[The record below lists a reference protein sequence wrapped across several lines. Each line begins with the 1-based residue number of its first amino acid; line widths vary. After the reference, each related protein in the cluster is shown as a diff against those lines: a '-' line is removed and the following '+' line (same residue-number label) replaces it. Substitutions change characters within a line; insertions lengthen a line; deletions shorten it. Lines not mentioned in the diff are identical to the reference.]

1 MNRVPVR
8 ALTAVLALGL
18 VALFVAACGSSG
30 DNAPAGSKQV
40 TFKLTDAGCE
50 PKQVNVA
57 AGPINFQVENGGTS
71 KYSELEVLDGETIL
85 GERENIIE
93 GASGSFA
100 LTLEEGEYKVRCNEG
115 GGEGEGTLKVTGS
128 LQTKASPEVEKAIA
142 GYRKYLEENADELTT
157 QTKPFVA
164 AVVAGDIAKAKQLY
178 PRPRINYE
186 RIEPVAESFGD
197 LDPRID
203 ARENDVA
210 KSEFGGFHRLE
221 KALWE
226 EDTTAGM
233 KPVAEALQADVEELE
248 SKVKGVKLQAV
259 QIANGA
265 NELLTEV
272 STSKITG
279 EEERY
284 SHIDLVDFKG
294 NVEGSQVA
302 FEAVAPLLAKKD
314 PKLVKEIEADFET
327 VFTAL
332 EPYETSVEPGFVLYG
347 ELTEA
352 DARKLAQVIDT
363 LAEKLAL
370 VPAQIAKGEA
380 E

>member
-8 ALTAVLALGL
+8 ALIATAALGL
-18 VALFVAACGSSG
+18 VALFVAACGSSN
-30 DNAPAGSKQV
+30 DAPAGSKQL
-40 TFKLTDAGCE
+40 TFKLTDDGCS
-50 PKQVNVA
+50 PTKA
-57 AGPINFQVENGGTS
+57 SAPAGPIDFKVENGGTS
-71 KYSELEVLDGETIL
+71 KYTELEVLDGETIL

-93 GASGSFA
+93 GGEGSFS
-100 LTLEEGEYKVRCNEG
+100 LTLEEGEYKVRCNEE
-115 GGEGEGTLKVTGS
+115 GGEGEGTLTVTGKIES
-128 LQTKASPEVEKAIA
+128 KKSPEIEKAIA
-142 GYRKYLEENADELTT
+142 DYRSYLEENTDELTA

-178 PRPRINYE
+178 PAPRINYE

-203 ARENDVA
+203 ARENDV
-210 KSEFGGFHRLE
+210 KPNEFGGFHRIE

-226 EDTTAGM
+226 EDTTKGM
-233 KPVAEALQADVEELE
+233 KPVAEGLQEDVEELE
-248 SKVKGVKLQAV
+248 EKVKGVNLQAV

-284 SHIDLVDFKG
+284 SHIDLVDFKA

-302 FEAVAPLLAKKD
+302 FEAVAPLMEKTD
-314 PKLVKEIEADFET
+314 PKLVKEIEGDFEAVYT
-327 VFTAL
+327 SL
-332 EPYETSVEPGFVLYG
+332 KPYETSKWPGFVLYT
-347 ELTEA
+347 ELNKSET
-352 DARKLAQVIDT
+352 RKLAQGINA
-363 LAEKLAL
+363 LAEKLSL
-370 VPAQIAKGEA
+370 VPAQIAKGEQA
-380 E
+380 